1 MSGDPGPSRR
11 GLRRVVLLGG
21 RRRPA
26 EWHPCARTVARMGVL
41 GEMFPGRKIQDESTE
56 AGDGQ
61 EHLQL
66 GPIDL
71 DNRTVQVQRVVDPDP
86 ESDGEP
92 PQS

>member
-1 MSGDPGPSRR
+1 
-11 GLRRVVLLGG
+11 
-21 RRRPA
+21 
-26 EWHPCARTVARMGVL
+26 MGVL

-71 DNRTVQVQRVVDPDP
+71 DNRTVQVQRVVADEP
-86 ESDGEP
+86 EEDDTAP
-92 PQS
+92 A